1 MDITGKGGHG
11 SRPDLVPNALA
22 MACDIYQHLV
32 SIPSN
37 RFEASRAC
45 VVAPCALQA
54 GQSWNILPESAWLE
68 GTIRF
73 SNPEDGET
81 LMNLIRSTAGG
92 IAGIH
97 GGAARVESSFAAYPI
112 INDPGAAALGQ
123 AASSACGLTLLH
135 TPPAAISDNFSEFL
149 RAFPGFFCFVGCRSA
164 RKGGSSVHHAPN
176 FDFDEAAL
184 AHISR
189 FFSACVEQFLLKP

>member
-1 MDITGKGGHG
+1 
-11 SRPDLVPNALA
+11 

-112 INDPGAAALGQ
+112 INAPGAAALGQ
-123 AASSACGLTLLH
+123 AASSACGLMLLH